1 MRCGAPSRGLSRL
14 HWALVAKVRVGL
26 LGICGSQGSRS
37 GAKGQRRDRGMASV
51 EVALALPVVVTLL
64 AVCVGAVSLGV
75 DRVRCVD
82 AARLA
87 ARALAR
93 GDDSG
98 TALALARTAAPPGA
112 AVAVSSSADRVT
124 VTVTSVRSVGW
135 LCRFEGAGRAT
146 GQREASGAADP

>member
-87 ARALAR
+87 GFDLIVPIWTM
-93 GDDSG
+93 G
-98 TALALARTAAPPGA
+98 TLSKERTAAVSEAVAAGTVALAL
-112 AVAVSSSADRVT
+112 VT
-124 VTVTSVRSVGW
+124 
-135 LCRFEGAGRAT
+135 
-146 GQREASGAADP
+146 